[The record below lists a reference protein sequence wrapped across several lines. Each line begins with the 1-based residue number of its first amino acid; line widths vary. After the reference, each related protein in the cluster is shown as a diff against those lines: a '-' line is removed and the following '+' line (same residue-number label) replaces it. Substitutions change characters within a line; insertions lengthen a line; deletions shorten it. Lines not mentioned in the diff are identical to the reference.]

1 MAHTNAQIRHLFAQQ
16 NPESDASSGGKNGE
30 GTFWFVGNR
39 LYSYQTPIAKWHR
52 ISRGRSVVLITSDGY
67 SVATKTK
74 QLSGLSDALMPN
86 MYLRVP
92 YIGENG
98 GKAPSAYSA
107 QEMHEGNLK
116 YLVERY
122 EEAKAR
128 QARNRGE
135 PSISEMADTADTVS
149 KYCDWFD
156 LKAPRLSVDVDFIEI
171 KRAWENRN
179 TPEMKARRK
188 AEKEKRDGERAKAD
202 EQRRRELAEVADEW
216 RRGERTH
223 FSSSTMWPVMFRMKG
238 DDTVQTSL
246 GAEVPLK
253 HAVRVFQ
260 FVKWVRMSGTRW
272 QKNGHR
278 VPVGHFQVDEI
289 EPNGD
294 FRAGCH
300 NVTWAEIER
309 FAREIGVY
317 EEAAS
322 TAAEIHTAE

>member
-188 AEKEKRDGERAKAD
+188 AEKEKRDAAKAVQEAARLKALEGELND
-202 EQRRRELAEVADEW
+202 VPHEGRRHGPDLARRRSAAEA
-216 RRGERTH
+216 RR
-223 FSSSTMWPVMFRMKG
+223 P
-238 DDTVQTSL
+238 
-246 GAEVPLK
+246 
-253 HAVRVFQ
+253 
-260 FVKWVRMSGTRW
+260 
-272 QKNGHR
+272 R
-278 VPVGHFQVDEI
+278 VPVREVGSHEWHALAEERPPRPGRPLPGRRD
-289 EPNGD
+289 
-294 FRAGCH
+294 RA
-300 NVTWAEIER
+300 ER
-309 FAREIGVY
+309 RLPRRLPQRHVGRDRTLR
-317 EEAAS
+317 S
-322 TAAEIHTAE
+322 RDRCLRGSGKHCR